1 MSHTFTVGQ
10 IAYIIYNKKKL
21 IIPVKIIEQIVRVTE
36 NEQLTDWKLQT
47 PDSDHSLLVSQLNDS
62 IYSSLDEAKQ
72 VLLQNAKTTIH
83 KMGEACLNIQHK
95 TWPHSFI
102 TPSNNPLDS
111 SDIKINNLVT
121 NNKNLDKIKVT
132 LSDGTVASIAPNND
146 FFTQDP
152 NENLNP

>member
-1 MSHTFTVGQ
+1 MGFFDFLNASNAPGQ
-10 IAYIIYNKKKL
+10 IK
-21 IIPVKIIEQIVRVTE
+21 E
-36 NEQLTDWKLQT
+36 
-47 PDSDHSLLVSQLNDS
+47 
-62 IYSSLDEAKQ
+62 
-72 VLLQNAKTTIH
+72 
-83 KMGEACLNIQHK
+83 
-95 TWPHSFI
+95 I